1 MRASLDG
8 RAGFSVLMNTSTSNP
23 MHIAIDYV
31 NERIYWT
38 IGVEIGF
45 ISENGQN
52 RQILTSTTFLSDF
65 ISVLDVRTL
74 LVNSYG
80 SGVVRTIDVSG
91 AINVTS
97 SNILTRFC
105 YGLAGSKIISAQS
118 QAVEGTK

>member
-1 MRASLDG
+1 
-8 RAGFSVLMNTSTSNP
+8 

-80 SGVVRTIDVSG
+80 SGVVHTIDVSG

>member
-52 RQILTSTTFLSDF
+52 MQILTSTTFLSDF